1 MRDYLW
7 LYQHALEQKGGAEP
21 LEALLPS
28 PKTTVELVQASDSQF
43 LSALCRRVFRAGLKH
58 SMVDAKW
65 PAFEKEFFGFSPEK
79 LVLISDEALERA
91 MQNKKLIRHW
101 AKIKS
106 IRQNALMVQVASEA
120 NGGFGRFL
128 AGWPEEDILSLWKY
142 FAREGSQ
149 LGGNSAAYFLRMVG
163 KDTFILT
170 RDVVAALIAQ
180 GIVQKHPTTKGDLA
194 AVQYAFNN
202 WREQSGRP
210 FCQLSLMLAFCVG

>member
-7 LYQHALEQKGGAEP
+7 LYQHAVEQKGGAEV

-28 PKTTVELVQASDSQF
+28 PKTAVELVQLSDSLY

-79 LVLISDEALERA
+79 LVLISDEMLEQA

-101 AKIKS
+101 GKIKS
-106 IRQNALMVQVASEA
+106 IRQNAQMVQEVSEA
-120 NGGFGRFL
+120 NRGFGRFL
-128 AGWPEEDILSLWKY
+128 LDWPERDLLGLWRY
-142 FAREGSQ
+142 LAREGSQ

-180 GIVQKHPTTKGDLA
+180 GIIQKHPTTRGDLA
-194 AVQYAFNN
+194 AVQYAFNK
-202 WREQSGRP
+202 WREQSDRP